1 MTFTV
6 LGFCADT
13 GQVGI
18 GIATASIAVGG
29 LCPFVTAQGDVV
41 SSQAFARP
49 ELGLDVVRHLNAG
62 QPLESLRPQLAEAD
76 NNFEYRQIGVMLRT
90 GAQWVHTGA
99 SCRPWAGHRSA
110 RGCVAMGNFLAG
122 AGVVD
127 EMLDAFVA
135 GDGAP
140 LAERLMRALE
150 AGRDA
155 GGQADANGQPAR
167 ERSAA
172 LVVAGAG
179 QIADIKNAAVT
190 PVNLRI
196 DLDEEAV
203 SALRSLYRRV
213 RKVSEYNALRS
224 AHPAVTPGLADW
236 EAEHLDEEE
245 VPSVLHPGRQG
256 SRS

>member
-29 LCPFVTAQGDVV
+29 LCPFISRHGDVV

-49 ELGLDVVRHLNAG
+49 ELGLAAVRHLDAG
-62 QPLESLRPQLAEAD
+62 NSLAALPQLLNSAD
-76 NNFEYRQIGVMLRT
+76 DHFEFRQIGVMLRT
-90 GAQWVHTGA
+90 GAQWAHTGG

-110 RGCVAMGNFLAG
+110 RGCVAMGNFLAD

-127 EMLDAFVA
+127 EMLEAFVA

-140 LAERLMRALE
+140 LAERLLRALE
-150 AGRDA
+150 AARDA
-155 GGQADANGQPAR
+155 GGQADANGHPVR

-172 LVVAGAG
+172 LLVAGGG
-179 QIADIKNAAVT
+179 QLADIKDAAVT
-190 PVNLRI
+190 PVNVRI
-196 DLDEEAV
+196 DLHEEAV
-203 SALRSLYRRV
+203 TALRTLYRHV
-213 RKVSEYNALRS
+213 RKVADYNTLRS
-224 AHPAVTPGLADW
+224 AHPASTPGLTAW
-236 EAEHLDEEE
+236 EAEQLDDVA
-245 VPSVLHPGRQG
+245 VPSVIHPDR
-256 SRS
+256 

>member
-29 LCPFVTAQGDVV
+29 LCPFITQQGDVV

-49 ELGLDVVRHLNAG
+49 ELGLNAVRHLNAG
-62 QPLESLRPQLAEAD
+62 KSLETLPQVLNTAD
-76 NNFEYRQIGVMLRT
+76 DNLEFRQLGVMLRT
-90 GAQWVHTGA
+90 GAHWVHTGT

-110 RGCVAMGNFLAG
+110 RGCVAMGNFLAA

-140 LAERLMRALE
+140 LAERLLRALE

-155 GGQADANGQPAR
+155 GGQADADGQPAR

-172 LVVAGAG
+172 LLVAGGG
-179 QIADIKNAAVT
+179 QLADIEDAAVT
-190 PVNLRI
+190 PTNLRI
-196 DLDEEAV
+196 DLHDEAV
-203 SALRSLYRRV
+203 SALRTLYGQV
-213 RKVSEYNALRS
+213 RKVADYNALRS
-224 AHPAVTPGLADW
+224 AHPAVTPGLAAW
-236 EAEHLDEEE
+236 EAEHLDDEG
-245 VPSVLHPGRQG
+245 VPSVMHPGRRG
-256 SRS
+256 NC